1 MEREPDT
8 SRPATPDHGAH
19 LIDLIINQDDA
30 AQSWLRFFFTIESA
44 LAAAFLLLMNSGE
57 HVARAP
63 RWFMPAVS
71 LLIPLLGI
79 VFTRALMR
87 IVLRQNQWQ
96 IWFIR
101 RYNALPG
108 ADKVFPSDI
117 GREGAVE
124 LQPDGYVSRIVR
136 HIGAW
141 ITLAW
146 VIIALLVVIAF
157 FWPDLKPYVS
167 GLLPVSWR
175 SGG

>member
-1 MEREPDT
+1 MDSNADVPPPT
-8 SRPATPDHGAH
+8 ASDHGAH

-44 LAAAFLLLMNSGE
+44 LAAAFLLVINNGG
-57 HVARAP
+57 HAIGAP
-63 RWFMPAVS
+63 RWFVPAVS
-71 LLIPLLGI
+71 LLIPLLG
-79 VFTRALMR
+79 VMFTRALMR

-101 RYNALPG
+101 RYSALPG

-136 HIGAW
+136 HIGRW

-146 VIIALLVVIAF
+146 LVIALLVVIAF
-157 FWPDLKPYVS
+157 FWGDLKPLVER
-167 GLLPVSWR
+167 LLEHVPFR
-175 SGG
+175 